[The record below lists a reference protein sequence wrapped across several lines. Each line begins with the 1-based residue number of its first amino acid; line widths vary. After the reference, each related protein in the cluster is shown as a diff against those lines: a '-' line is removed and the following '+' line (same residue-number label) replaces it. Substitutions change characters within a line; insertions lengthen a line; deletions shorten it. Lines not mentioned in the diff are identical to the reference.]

1 MGAAPA
7 CAVSPREAV
16 SERSGSVRRI
26 SERDRHRDGGAAR
39 EQNLTMSGTVDQYG
53 VVGHP
58 VAHSLSPF
66 IHAMFARQT
75 GQAMSYR
82 LFDFAPEQVEERI
95 AGFFAQGGRGLNIT
109 LPYKVTALAR
119 ASELTSR
126 AQHAGAVNTLA
137 LRKDGSILG
146 DNTDGAGLT
155 QDLCVNQRFVVTR
168 RRLLIIGA
176 GGAARGVLAP
186 LLGLEPEIIVIANR
200 TADRAKA
207 LATAFAPMGNV
218 QGVGFR
224 YITGGAFDLIIN
236 ATSASLTGEMPD
248 VPVGI
253 VGPDTFCYDMA
264 YGKGETSFV
273 RWAIERGCRAAVPGW
288 GMLVEQ
294 AAESFRLWRGVRPH
308 TGPVLAALTAS

>member
-1 MGAAPA
+1 
-7 CAVSPREAV
+7 
-16 SERSGSVRRI
+16 
-26 SERDRHRDGGAAR
+26 
-39 EQNLTMSGTVDQYG
+39 MSGTVDQYG

-82 LFDFAPEQVEERI
+82 LFDFAPETFQERV
-95 AGFFAQGGRGLNIT
+95 AAFFQQGGQGLNIT
-109 LPYKVTALAR
+109 LPYKVTAVALAN
-119 ASELTSR
+119 ELTSR

-146 DNTDGAGLT
+146 DNTDGVGLT
-155 QDLCVNQRFVVTR
+155 QDLCVNQRIVLTR
-168 RRLLIIGA
+168 RRVLIIGA

-186 LLGLEPEIIVIANR
+186 LLGLEPEVVVIANR

-207 LATAFAPMGNV
+207 LAAAFASMGNI

-224 YITGGAFDLIIN
+224 YIAAGAFDVIIN
-236 ATSASLTGEMPD
+236 ATSASLTGEIPD
-248 VPVGI
+248 VPVGVI
-253 VGPDTFCYDMA
+253 GPDTFCYDMS
-264 YGKGETSFV
+264 YGKGDTPFV
-273 RWAIERGCRAAVPGW
+273 RWAMELGCRAAVPGW

-294 AAESFRLWRGVRPH
+294 AAESFRLWRGVRPL
-308 TGPVLAALTAS
+308 TGPVLGALTAS